1 VAAEQPPVGEVPG
14 RVARRRRRRI
24 SDILTATAEVLAERG
39 YHETNLDEIAQRL
52 DLTKASLYHYFASK
66 EELVTACLGRVGTLV
81 NQRLA
86 EAARDGTGTAGD
98 RLVALIEAQLDC
110 IVREHPQLARL
121 FLQPLD
127 WPEPIRLHS
136 KALRLQHDEIFRSVI
151 QDGITTGEFTVEDE
165 GIALLCL
172 HGAVNYVPV
181 WFRPDHQKD
190 YEQMYT
196 TVAEHLLRLF
206 RAAP

>member
-1 VAAEQPPVGEVPG
+1 VAAEESPVGGAPD
-14 RVARRRRRRI
+14 RVARRRSRRV
-24 SDILTATAEVLAERG
+24 SDILTATADVLAERG

-66 EELVTACLGRVGTLV
+66 EELVTACLGRVGALV

-86 EAARDGTGTAGD
+86 DTAQDLNGTAGD

-110 IVREHPQLARL
+110 IVREHPQMARL

-127 WPEPIRLHS
+127 WPEPFRVYS

-151 QDGITTGEFTVEDE
+151 RDGISTGEFTVEDE
-165 GIALLCL
+165 GMALHCL
-172 HGAVNYVPV
+172 HGALNYVPV
-181 WFRPDHQKD
+181 WFRPNHRKD
-190 YEQMYT
+190 YEEMYT
-196 TVAEHLLRLF
+196 AVAEYLLRLF
-206 RAAP
+206 RSTS